1 MKIEDELTEYDEF
14 DPYMV
19 GATKHR
25 LMLASHPGKAVVYKY
40 ENKSVALSWFLI
52 GHPQQ
57 AIEVQISKNF
67 ADG

>member
-1 MKIEDELTEYDEF
+1 MQIEGELTEYDKF
-14 DPYMV
+14 DPIMV
-19 GATKHR
+19 GATNHK

-40 ENKSVALSWFLI
+40 EKKSVTLSWYFI